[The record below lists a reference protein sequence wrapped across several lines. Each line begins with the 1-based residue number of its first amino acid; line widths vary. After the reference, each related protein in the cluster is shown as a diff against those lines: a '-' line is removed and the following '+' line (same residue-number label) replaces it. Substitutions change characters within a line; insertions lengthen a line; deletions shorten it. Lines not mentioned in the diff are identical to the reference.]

1 MEKIIKKEFLR
12 VKAIAEKL
20 NADYNNGKISFDDA
34 FDKLYTAF
42 YNDEE
47 MEMLDK
53 DFGVRLDD
61 DYEEEDGAY
70 CITIC
75 GDNSLTYHEME
86 GLRKTQLVKGLK
98 KMEVEKMEFADDFID
113 NFDSYLTSNISNVA
127 VNDLVENPSHWYEY
141 DEDIEDPILDVFNNI
156 VEWLNATVE
165 EREESLELELKCFI
179 DEMFYLISKEIEYRG

>member
-1 MEKIIKKEFLR
+1 MEKTNLIKKEFLR

-20 NADYNNGKISFDDA
+20 NADYNNGEISFDDA

-47 MEMLDK
+47 IEMLDK

-70 CITIC
+70 CITIW
-75 GDNSLTYHEME
+75 GDNPLTDNEKE
-86 GLRKTQLVKGLK
+86 GLRKTQLGKEL
-98 KMEVEKMEFADDFID
+98 EKMGLADDFID
-113 NFDSYLTSNISNVA
+113 DFDRYLTSNISNVA

-141 DEDIEDPILDVFNNI
+141 DEDIEDPILDVFNNM

-165 EREESLELELKCFI
+165 EREESLDIELKGFI
-179 DEMFYLISKEIEYRG
+179 DEIFDIVSKKIEYRG